1 MTSKKSAG
9 KPRAARTRIEHDS
22 MGELKVPADALWG
35 AQTQRAV
42 QNFPISGRPMPRGF
56 IRALGLVKGAAA
68 EVNAGLGLLPKGISA
83 AVRAAADEVASGAH
97 DAHFPIDVYQTGSGT
112 SSNMN
117 ANEVVATL
125 ASRSFKDG
133 AGKASVHPNDHVN
146 LGQSSNDV
154 IPTALRV
161 AAQLAVV
168 EDLLPAIKHLRK
180 TIDAR
185 GKALGKVVKT
195 GRTHLMDAMPL
206 TFGQEFSAWSAQL
219 SSAQARIDDTLKRV
233 RRLPLG
239 GTAIG
244 TGINADPRFGARVAK
259 ALSTSTKTR
268 FESAANKFE
277 GLAAQDDAV
286 ELSGQLSALAVALTK
301 IANDLRWMNS
311 GPLAGLGEV
320 ELPALQPGS
329 SIMPGKVNPV
339 IPEATVMVC
348 AQVMGYHTAVTVA
361 GQTGNFQL
369 NVTLPL
375 IANNLLDGIQLLSNV
390 SRLLADDCIAGL
402 TVRTGRVQEAL
413 DRNPILVTAL
423 NPVIGYEKGAA
434 IAKQAYKQN
443 RPVLDVAREVTGL
456 PEKTLKPL
464 LDPAVLAKGG
474 IHGKPG
480 GGGG

>member
-1 MTSKKSAG
+1 MTQKNPAG
-9 KPRAARTRIEHDS
+9 KARPARAPRTRIEHDS
-22 MGELKVPADALWG
+22 MGELQVPADALWG

-42 QNFPISGRPMPRGF
+42 QNFPISHRPMPRGF
-56 IRALGLVKGAAA
+56 IRALGLIKAAAA
-68 EVNAGLGLLPKGISA
+68 EVNAGLGLLPKATARAIHVA
-83 AVRAAADEVASGAH
+83 ALSVADGGH
-97 DAHFPIDVYQTGSGT
+97 DAQFPIDIYQTGSGT

-117 ANEVVATL
+117 ANEVIAHL
-125 ASRSFKDG
+125 ASA
-133 AGKASVHPNDHVN
+133 AGKAKVHPNDHVN

-154 IPTALRV
+154 VPTAIRV
-161 AAQLAVV
+161 SAQLAVL
-168 EDLLPAIKHLRK
+168 EDLLPALKHLRK
-180 TIDAR
+180 TIDKR
-185 GKALGKVVKT
+185 GHALRKVVKT

-219 SSAQARIDDTLKRV
+219 ASAEERIADSLKRL

-244 TGINADPRFGARVAK
+244 TGINADPRFGKQVAR
-259 ALSTSTKTR
+259 ALSAQTGFR
-268 FESAANKFE
+268 FESADNKFE

-286 ELSGQLSALAVALTK
+286 ELSGQLNALAVALIK

-311 GPLAGLGEV
+311 GPLAGLGEI

-348 AQVMGYHTAVTVA
+348 AQVIGHHTAITIA
-361 GQTGNFQL
+361 GQAGNFQL

-375 IANNLLDGIQLLSNV
+375 IAADLLESIQLLSNV
-390 SRLLADDCIAGL
+390 SRLLADTAIAGL
-402 TVRTGRVQEAL
+402 KVREDHVRAAL

-434 IAKQAYKQN
+434 IAKRAYKEG
-443 RPVLDVAREVTGL
+443 RPVLDVAIEDTGMSAD
-456 PEKTLKPL
+456 ELKPL
-464 LDPAVLAKGG
+464 LDPAALAKGG
-474 IHGKPG
+474 IHGAG
-480 GGGG
+480 GG

>member
-1 MTSKKSAG
+1 MPHKV
-9 KPRAARTRIEHDS
+9 RLEHDS
-22 MGELKVPADALWG
+22 MGELQVPEAALWG

-56 IRALGLVKGAAA
+56 IRALGLIKAAAA
-68 EVNAGLGLLPKGISA
+68 EVNAELGLLPKATSK
-83 AVRAAADEVASGAH
+83 AVRKAAFEVAQGH
-97 DAHFPIDVYQTGSGT
+97 FDEQFPIDLYQTGSGT

-117 ANEVVATL
+117 ANEVIANLAT
-125 ASRSFKDG
+125 RS
-133 AGKASVHPNDHVN
+133 GKAAVHPNDHVN

-154 IPTALRV
+154 VPTAIRV
-161 AAQLAVV
+161 SAQLAVI
-168 EDLLPAIKHLRK
+168 EDLLPALKHLRK
-180 TIDAR
+180 TIDSR
-185 GKALGKVVKT
+185 GKALGKIVKT

-206 TFGQEFSAWSAQL
+206 TFAQEFGAWSAQL
-219 SSAQARIDDTLKRV
+219 ASAEGRLGDTLKRL

-244 TGINADPRFGARVAK
+244 TGINADPRFGKQVAK
-259 ALSTSTKTR
+259 VLTEMTGAK
-268 FESAANKFE
+268 FESADNKFE

-286 ELSGQLSALAVALTK
+286 ELSGQFNALAVALIK

-311 GPLAGLGEV
+311 GPLAGLGEI

-348 AQVMGYHTAVTVA
+348 AQVIGHHTAITVA

-375 IANNLLDGIQLLSNV
+375 IAANLLESVQLLSNV
-390 SRLLADDCIAGL
+390 SRLLADSAIAGL
-402 TVRTGRVQEAL
+402 TVREDKVREAL
-413 DRNPILVTAL
+413 ERNPILVTAL

-443 RPVLDVAREVTGL
+443 RPVLEVAIEVTGMS
-456 PEKTLKPL
+456 EAELKPL
-464 LDPAVLAKGG
+464 LDPAALAKGG
-474 IHGKPG
+474 IHG
-480 GGGG
+480 